1 MKNFKIKAGFFLAC
15 LAIGLPGYALG
26 EKEEPQENHVLL
38 PDMMKQKSDLTVF
51 TKLLQE
57 TGWADSLMLVKDE
70 SYVPVQNPPLTSPLG
85 FEKSGFVPQE
95 RPFAFTVFAESDSV
109 FSSMG
114 ITDAASLTAYL
125 QEHYA
130 DDAAFSGLIYDDQYT
145 RENHAANRFV
155 AYHLLAQ
162 KLNPQQLVYHYNEI
176 DFELWDF
183 LNTGE
188 AKATAPI
195 YDYYTTM
202 GTSRR
207 LIKLYESKDS
217 EGVRINRFVTYDPD
231 LYREGEVLL
240 KGLSVSKE
248 RMYEALNGNVYLLK
262 DMLLYDDQLVEK
274 GYAQERLR
282 FDVASLSPEL
292 MNLGYR
298 RLLTDIPDKAF
309 YMEPDYLEKIKV
321 LAGDLY
327 YLTGF
332 QSGWSDYQGDEYLL
346 VAQDGQLDIILE
358 LPPVAVAGTY
368 QLRLALS
375 GNPSRSVVQ
384 YYVGEGNAL
393 APAGLPVDERTSYM
407 DGYFSYG
414 RGATTFVNEDLV
426 ISQGG
431 HMRAPG
437 VYGDNYSS
445 GIMNYTPCGRRI
457 VGNFYMDPAKKYYFR
472 IKSAGDLGKAQLFL
486 DYLELVPSTVF
497 NHPSKTEDCW

>member
-15 LAIGLPGYALG
+15 LAIGFPGYALG
-26 EKEEPQENHVLL
+26 EKEELQENHVLL

-240 KGLSVSKE
+240 KGVSVSKE

-332 QSGWSDYQGDEYLL
+332 QLGWSDYQGDEYLL

-407 DGYFSYG
+407 DGYLSYG

-431 HMRAPG
+431 HMRASG